1 MSVKRVSQSFGF
13 VGLLLSLGSLGATEV
28 GAQEVL
34 KVYGPIGPAPAIEQ
48 AALVFGNRHDV
59 EVEVIAGPPDKWL
72 EQARTAAD
80 LLFTSDEFMM
90 AELIRTGQ
98 VLIDESSVEPL
109 YMRPSVILV
118 RPGNPKGIQDF
129 PDILKP
135 GVRVMMVNRSGAA
148 GMWREMVSKVASI
161 DALRGLRRNVALYPS
176 TDAEA
181 MNAWRER
188 EDIDAWITWNIEFAM
203 SLK

>member
-98 VLIDESSVEPL
+98 VLIDEASVHAAIGYPGAPREPEGDSGFPR
-109 YMRPSVILV
+109 YSQAGC
-118 RPGNPKGIQDF
+118 PGDDGE
-129 PDILKP
+129 
-135 GVRVMMVNRSGAA
+135 S
-148 GMWREMVSKVASI
+148 
-161 DALRGLRRNVALYPS
+161 LRCRGNVAG
-176 TDAEA
+176 DGEQGG
-181 MNAWRER
+181 EH
-188 EDIDAWITWNIEFAM
+188 
-203 SLK
+203 